1 VTLKK
6 CILLL
11 GLAFSPALLVP
22 AFAQNLGEITGV
34 ISDATNALIAGATVT
49 VSNPTTGFTRQAVT
63 NAAGNFDFPGLQP
76 GIYNIK
82 AEAPGFGAETRTNVE
97 LQVQQ
102 VERIDFQLKVG
113 TVSESVEVSAG
124 APLLNTESADVGTV
138 VETKRIEDL
147 PLNGR
152 NFLQLVGLS
161 PNVSTGYNGVGAS
174 TTGSSTTRQG
184 GDRTTSTISVSGQRR
199 EYNYYTLDGMS
210 NTDVYYNTYV
220 FLPSIDALQE
230 FKVQTGIY
238 SAEFGRELGQINVTS
253 KSGSNNYHGTL
264 FGFLRNDVFDALP
277 FAFTS
282 SNPGHAPFREGN
294 YGFTLGGPVQIPK
307 LFNGKDRLFF
317 MSNFE
322 GLRELKLTETL
333 YSVTQPNFRSGN
345 FSQLLPGTVVTD
357 PLNGGTPFPGNV
369 IPQSR
374 LSPISLALEA
384 YEPLP
389 NVAGAGLANNYLAL
403 QNNTI
408 NKDQFNQR
416 IDFVQNQKSTWFG
429 RYSWGDESGLSPA
442 MYENGTDLTLT
453 VMQAL
458 LGNTFAISPS
468 WVNEARFGFNYFNN
482 NNLHDLSNKQDI
494 TSQLGL
500 QVGQFQPFDYGIPG
514 IAITG
519 LSEIGGPDEGPYVLK
534 DRSFHW
540 ADTMSW
546 IKGKHTVRFGIDL
559 ARYRFNVAGN
569 YAARGADT
577 FQNQATGY
585 GFGDFL
591 LGELEQTYKS
601 FTEAN
606 AQFRQTSQGYFI
618 TDSWKA
624 LSNLTLEFGLRYEF
638 NPPYSD
644 KNDTFTNVELP
655 HFAYSPAEGLV
666 TPHPTLC
673 RGTDTGDFYQGTIL
687 RFNPAVQ
694 IADNGCLGGGPLV
707 ESDHKNF
714 APRVGISWS
723 PMSKLTVRAG
733 AGTFYVQD
741 IGSAVFDASR
751 NMAGRDQTI
760 ANTTTHNLTWANPYD
775 VSGSNACGVSAPL
788 VCENNPGLLAVQ
800 YNRRTPYVNQYE
812 FNIQRQL
819 TNDVV
824 LEIGY
829 FGSSSHFLP
838 RFHYINYPVPGTG
851 SSTARE
857 PYPELSPIQYTEGD
871 VNANYNSLTGK
882 LTKRLSKGLSILAAY
897 TFSKSIDD
905 GSAVRSAT
913 QESGLQ
919 IDNCVECERGLSVF
933 NQTHRF
939 TASILYALPFGKGQQ
954 FLDKGGI
961 TNAIL
966 GGWQIT
972 SIVTAA
978 SGFPDS
984 ITTGTN
990 RSGTTATDRPNVVYG
1005 QSLVPSSQTT
1015 AEWFNID
1022 AFSENGVGQYGNAG
1036 RDIMISPGIVDWD
1049 GSLMKN
1055 FNFTEQR
1062 YLQFRFEVFN
1072 LLNHPNFADP
1082 GLTLTSNQLTSTGL
1096 PVVGTGSFGQIS
1108 ATRAGIDMR
1117 ELQFSLKFI
1126 F

>member
-1 VTLKK
+1 MIRSTIV
-6 CILLL
+6 
-11 GLAFSPALLVP
+11 V
-22 AFAQNLGEITGV
+22 AFALIFTAALVTPSFGQNLGEITGV
-34 ISDATNALIAGATVT
+34 VTDASNAVVSGATVT
-49 VSNPTTGFTRQAVT
+49 ITSPTTGFTRQAVT
-63 NAAGNFDFPGLQP
+63 NNTGNYDFPGMQP
-76 GIYNIK
+76 GVYNVK
-82 AEAPGFGAETRTNVE
+82 TEAPGFSSETRTNVE

-102 VERIDFQLKVG
+102 VARIDFQLKVG
-113 TVSESVEVSAG
+113 AVSESVEVAGG

-138 VETKRIEDL
+138 IENKRIEDL

-161 PNVSTGYNGVGAS
+161 PNVSTGYNGVGAT

-253 KSGSNNYHGTL
+253 KSGSNSYHGTA

-282 SNPGHAPFREGN
+282 SNPGHAPFREGS

-333 YSVTQPNFRSGN
+333 YSVAQPNFRTGN
-345 FSQLLPGTVVTD
+345 FAQLLPNTTITN
-357 PLNGGTPFPGNV
+357 PFAGGAPFPGNI
-369 IPQSR
+369 IPQT
-374 LSPISLALEA
+374 LQSPVSLALEA

-442 MYENGTDLTLT
+442 MDQNGTDLTLT

-458 LGNTFAISPS
+458 LANTFAISPS

-482 NNLHDLSNKQDI
+482 NNLHDLSNKADI

-500 QVGQFQPFDYGIPG
+500 QIGQFAPFDYGIPG
-514 IAITG
+514 VSITG

-546 IKGKHTVRFGIDL
+546 IKGTHTVRFGVDL
-559 ARYRFNVAGN
+559 ARYRFNVLGN

-577 FQNQATGY
+577 VQTQATGY
-585 GFGDFL
+585 GFADYM
-591 LGELEQTYKS
+591 LGELEQTFKS

-618 TDSWKA
+618 TDSWKVR
-624 LSNLTLEFGLRYEF
+624 SNLTVEVGLRYEL

-644 KNDTFTNVELP
+644 KNNSFTNVEVP
-655 HFAYSPAEGLV
+655 YIAYTLAAGAAN
-666 TPHPTLC
+666 PHPTLC
-673 RGTDTGDFYQGTIL
+673 RGKETGNFYEDTIV
-687 RFNPAVQ
+687 RFNPSIQ
-694 IADNGCLGGGPLV
+694 IADNGCLGGNQLV
-707 ESDHKNF
+707 ETDYKNF

-723 PMSKLTVRAG
+723 PFSKTTIRAG

-751 NMAGRDQTI
+751 NLAGRDQTI
-760 ANTTTHNLTWANPYD
+760 ANTTTHNLTWANPYLLN
-775 VSGSNACGVSAPL
+775 GSNACGVAAPL
-788 VCENNPGLLAVQ
+788 VCESTPGLLAVQ

-819 TNDVV
+819 TPNMVM
-824 LEIGY
+824 EIGY
-829 FGSSSHFLP
+829 FGSESHFLP
-838 RFHYINYPVPGTG
+838 RFHYLNYPIPGTG

-857 PYPELSPIQYTEGD
+857 PWPELSPIQYTEGLS
-871 VNANYNSLTGK
+871 NANYNSLTGK
-882 LTKRLSKGLSILAAY
+882 FTKRLSQGLSLLLAY

-919 IDNCVECERGLSVF
+919 IDQCVECERGLSVF

-939 TASILYALPFGKGQQ
+939 TASILYALPFGKGQK
-954 FLDKGGI
+954 FLDRGGVS
-961 TNAIL
+961 NVAL
-966 GGWQIT
+966 GGWQLT
-972 SIVTAA
+972 SIVTAG

-1005 QSLVPSSQTT
+1005 QNLVPSSQTT
-1015 AEWFNID
+1015 GEWFNID
-1022 AFSENGVGQYGNAG
+1022 AFSENGVGQFGNAG
-1036 RDIMISPGIVDWD
+1036 RDIMIGPGIVDWD
-1049 GSLMKN
+1049 ASLMKN

-1072 LLNHPNFADP
+1072 LMNHPNFADP
-1082 GLTLTSNQLTSTGL
+1082 GLSLTSNQLTSTGL
-1096 PVVGTGSFGQIS
+1096 PIVGTGSFGQIS